1 MRIAIVGFGR
11 MGRMVY
17 GKIVESGVHAISAVI
32 DPYAAGPGI
41 TSRELTA
48 AALASS
54 DAAIDFTAP
63 EKALEN
69 IGIYAEASIPAA
81 IGTTGW
87 YERMDE
93 AKAIVERTGA
103 RIICS
108 ANFSIGVSIFL
119 QLVSEAGRLIDK
131 AGGYDAAIEEIH
143 HRGKADAPSGTALMA
158 AERLISAMH
167 AKTGIIRGNPEGRI
181 PDDRIGMILFVPSGR
196 TRQGRAVIRRQSLP
210 DGINRQNV
218 RKRTIR
224 IQTLFETVHISRQQ
238 CLAHPAEP
246 ERMLLILA
254 QRLRQSFGIESRQRV
269 DQFIGRRTG
278 RVAPSH
284 HRIENIIRPR
294 SIPAFAP
301 WALEPVAASRE
312 KMPAPVQSRFT
323 WP

>member
-32 DPYAAGPGI
+32 DPYAAGPKI

-69 IGIYAEASIPAA
+69 IGIYAEASIPVA

-181 PDDRIGMILFVPSGR
+181 PDDRIGISSLRVGHVPGTHTVTLDGEDDTIEIRHTARSRSGFASGAIKAAEWIACQEPGLY
-196 TRQGRAVIRRQSLP
+196 TMDDFTSALQG
-210 DGINRQNV
+210 GI
-218 RKRTIR
+218 
-224 IQTLFETVHISRQQ
+224 
-238 CLAHPAEP
+238 
-246 ERMLLILA
+246 
-254 QRLRQSFGIESRQRV
+254 
-269 DQFIGRRTG
+269 
-278 RVAPSH
+278 
-284 HRIENIIRPR
+284 
-294 SIPAFAP
+294 
-301 WALEPVAASRE
+301 
-312 KMPAPVQSRFT
+312 
-323 WP
+323 